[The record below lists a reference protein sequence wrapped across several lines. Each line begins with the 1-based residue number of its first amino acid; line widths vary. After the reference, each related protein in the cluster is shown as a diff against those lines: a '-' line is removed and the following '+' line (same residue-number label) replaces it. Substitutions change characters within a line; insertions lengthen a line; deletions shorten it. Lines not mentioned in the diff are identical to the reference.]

1 MKLNNLFLL
10 LLIIALPNCLF
21 RKSSRNYDC
30 ARASYENVLYRYERD
45 VAIFTAINK
54 TNDREEK
61 LRLAHELKDEIL
73 LKNEEYNN
81 EQCGGWFG
89 SKNSETNYPF
99 TQYRAALDCSID
111 LLENTQGKLYWKQEG
126 LGKDVQD
133 LINSLDRLRKYI
145 VLDEEYARERHM
157 MERRKILEV
166 EKKEAKKKKAQV
178 KQD

>member
-1 MKLNNLFLL
+1 MFIYSLDLLDFLIFFDLTLFLL

-89 SKNSETNYPF
+89 S
-99 TQYRAALDCSID
+99 RDAA
-111 LLENTQGKLYWKQEG
+111 N
-126 LGKDVQD
+126 
-133 LINSLDRLRKYI
+133 
-145 VLDEEYARERHM
+145 
-157 MERRKILEV
+157 
-166 EKKEAKKKKAQV
+166 
-178 KQD
+178 